1 MVVLY
6 CVFCFFAVYIGKII
20 YSNFFNPICL
30 YSTVWGVAVLVHQSD
45 LIVFYNLTPFCWVVI
60 FASHLLFILG
70 CFVGWNLKIDE
81 KQIVIECISDEQLR
95 KWMLI
100 GIAVTLFIAAI
111 AIVSNLKTM
120 ISIYGFNLMEQIVLI
135 YGDRINETEKI
146 ETIPYLGSF
155 IFITLPLLG
164 CYLKRF
170 GFHIIVIPCVILACA
185 DALISGGRGGIVF
198 ALLLFLAG
206 YMCMGKGYEL
216 SSRGRVLFLLI
227 CLVTFVSMI
236 LFVSQE
242 RADGLKMAYA
252 TDLYRDLFGYNVALY
267 KGLAYIAGPIGTLNE
282 YLRECEFH
290 FGRNS
295 FLTIYNVLTRL
306 GLMAPINHYQ
316 EFFSTPMECNVGTWV
331 REIIEDFTLFGAI
344 FFIPFFGVLSS
355 FVYSSALSRKTI
367 TMKIIW
373 SVFAL
378 VLALSF
384 YDWKFRSASMWIAVL
399 FGFLIG
405 KYIDRKSFVIKENV
419 LKNK

>member
-6 CVFCFFAVYIGKII
+6 CVFCFFAVYVGKII

-45 LIVFYNLTPFCWVVI
+45 LIFFYNLTPFCWVVI
-60 FASHLLFILG
+60 FASHLLFVLG
-70 CFVGWNLKIDE
+70 CIVGWNLNIDE
-81 KQIVIECISDEQLR
+81 NPIEIECIHDEQLK
-95 KWMLI
+95 KWMFI
-100 GIAVTLFIAAI
+100 GVVVTMSIAAI

-135 YGDRINETEKI
+135 YGDRVNETQKI

-170 GFHIIVIPCVILACA
+170 GFHLIVIPCVLLACA
-185 DALISGGRGGIVF
+185 DALISGGRAGIVF
-198 ALLLFLAG
+198 AFLLFLAG
-206 YMCMGKGYEL
+206 YMCMDKGFEL
-216 SSRGRVLFLLI
+216 SSRGRVLFLLTS
-227 CLVTFVSMI
+227 LVTFALMI
-236 LFVSQE
+236 FFVSQE

-252 TDLYRDLFGYNVALY
+252 TDLYKDLFGYNVALY

-282 YLRECEFH
+282 YLRECEFY
-290 FGRNS
+290 FGKNS

-306 GLMAPINHYQ
+306 GLMEPINHYQ

-331 REIIEDFTLFGAI
+331 REIIEDFTLFGAV

-355 FVYSSALSRKTI
+355 FVYSCALSHKTI

-373 SVFAL
+373 SIFAM

-384 YDWKFRSASMWIAVL
+384 FDWRFRSASMWIAVL